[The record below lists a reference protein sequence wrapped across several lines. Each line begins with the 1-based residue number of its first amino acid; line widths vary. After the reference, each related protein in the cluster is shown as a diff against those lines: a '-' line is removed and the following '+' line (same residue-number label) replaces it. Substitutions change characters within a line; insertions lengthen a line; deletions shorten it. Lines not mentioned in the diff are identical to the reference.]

1 MEHANIMPAVLI
13 DINMFWQIINFI
25 IIIWIFKAKFL
36 QPIKKIISERRDA
49 ISKDLTSASATK
61 EDAEKSKLQ
70 AQNELKKAKAE
81 ALDMLIEAEKKAEE
95 RKERIIKEAHAT
107 REKMIKSGEAEV
119 EKQKEKARK
128 ELQVYARGLISDF
141 TEKLVGNKTSSTL
154 IDEAIDK
161 VGEEK

>member
-1 MEHANIMPAVLI
+1 MEHANTMPAVLI
-13 DINMFWQIINFI
+13 DHNLFIQIINFLI
-25 IIIWIFKAKFL
+25 IVWIFKAKFW

-49 ISKDLTSASATK
+49 IAKDLSNAADSKTEA
-61 EDAEKSKLQ
+61 EDARLK
-70 AQNELKKAKAE
+70 AQEELKKAKTE
-81 ALDMLIEAEKKAEE
+81 ALNMLIEAEKKAEE

-141 TEKLVGNKTSSTL
+141 TEKLVANKTSSAL

>member
-1 MEHANIMPAVLI
+1 MEHANTMPAVLI
-13 DINMFWQIINFI
+13 DINLFWQIINFL

-36 QPIKKIISERRDA
+36 QPIKKIISERKDA
-49 ISKDLTSASATK
+49 IGKDLTSASENK
-61 EDAEKSKLQ
+61 NSAEILKLQ
-70 AQNELKKAKAE
+70 AQEELKKAKSE
-81 ALDMLIEAEKKAEE
+81 SLSMLIEAEKKAEE

-141 TEKLVGNKTSSTL
+141 TEKLVGSKTSSTL

-161 VGEEK
+161 VGEDK